1 MKRALVAASTLC
13 LLLAGSLF
21 AFARTAPGESYA
33 AFADAASGAGCCEM
47 VSCGCLGTKCS
58 CFECGGGK

>member
-1 MKRALVAASTLC
+1 MKRVLVVAGAVC

-33 AFADAASGAGCCEM
+33 AFADAASGAACCEFA
-47 VSCGCLGTKCS
+47 SCGCLGNKCS
-58 CFECGGGK
+58 CFDCGGGK

>member
-1 MKRALVAASTLC
+1 MKRALIVAASLC

-33 AFADAASGAGCCEM
+33 AFADAASGATCCECA
-47 VSCGCLGTKCS
+47 SCGCLGAKCS
-58 CFECGGGK
+58 CLECGGK